1 MNSKQSHWENI
12 YTHKS
17 PQEVSWTQGKP
28 HLSLSWIDSLV
39 LPKNA
44 PIIDVGGGES
54 HLVDYLI
61 ESGYSDITVLDIAKA
76 ALEKSQK
83 RLGAKANFVKWIQAD
98 ITTFQPKKKY
108 TLWHDRAVFHFLTQQ
123 EDIQTYINTVS
134 KAVDQYLI
142 LSTFSKDGPLKC
154 SGLPITQYD
163 AQSIS
168 TNFSS
173 AFELLQQVQELHKTP
188 FNNTQA
194 FIYALLKK
202 VNS

>member
-28 HLSLSWIDSLV
+28 HLSLSWIESV
-39 LPKNA
+39 ALPKNA

-61 ESGYSDITVLDIAKA
+61 DLGYSDLTVLDISQA
-76 ALEKSQK
+76 ALKRSQD
-83 RLGAKANFVKWIQAD
+83 RLGSKARLVQWIQAD
-98 ITTFQPKKKY
+98 ITNFQPKKKY
-108 TLWHDRAVFHFLTQQ
+108 ALWHDRAVFHFLTQK
-123 EDIQTYINTVS
+123 EYIKTYTDMVS
-134 KAVDQYLI
+134 AVVDQYL
-142 LSTFSKDGPLKC
+142 LMSTFSKEGPLKC

-168 TNFSS
+168 GNFSE
-173 AFELLQQVQELHKTP
+173 AFELIQQDHEMHTTP
-188 FNNTQA
+188 FNSKQA
-194 FIYALLKK
+194 FIYALFKK
-202 VNS
+202 N